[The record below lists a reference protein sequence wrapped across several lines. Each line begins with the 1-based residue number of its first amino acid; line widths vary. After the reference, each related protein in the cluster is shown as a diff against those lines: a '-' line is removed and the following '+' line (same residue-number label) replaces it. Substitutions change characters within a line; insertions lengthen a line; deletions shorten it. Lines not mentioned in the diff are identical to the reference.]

1 MTHMPVVLLGTGLY
15 TPKDSISND
24 ELVATFNQ
32 YVNQYNQE
40 HAADIAAGTV
50 EALAES
56 SSAFIEKASGIKSR
70 FVMDKA
76 GILNP
81 DLMKPQFAPRGND
94 ELSLGS
100 APWQLATHLPNN
112 RPVMVLTKT

>member
-32 YVNQYNQE
+32 YVTQFNQE
-40 HAADIAAGTV
+40 HAAEIAAGSV

-56 SSAFIEKASGIKSR
+56 SSALLK
-70 FVMDKA
+70 
-76 GILNP
+76 
-81 DLMKPQFAPRGND
+81 KPQASKAA
-94 ELSLGS
+94 LL
-100 APWQLATHLPNN
+100 W
-112 RPVMVLTKT
+112 TKQGF

>member
-40 HAADIAAGTV
+40 HAAEIAAGAV
-50 EALAES
+50 
-56 SSAFIEKASGIKSR
+56 
-70 FVMDKA
+70 
-76 GILNP
+76 
-81 DLMKPQFAPRGND
+81 
-94 ELSLGS
+94 
-100 APWQLATHLPNN
+100 
-112 RPVMVLTKT
+112 